1 MLVAQ
6 LYSKL
11 TDAYVGRAFK
21 DHISGSKEREQL
33 LNTAQMY
40 LERAKEAYDRVED
53 VDGILSCLER
63 KAMLF
68 RYRGDDG
75 LAEEVDKMYEAEMDE
90 ARKREDEARGKDIK
104 QT

>member
-1 MLVAQ
+1 MFLELCMV
-6 LYSKL
+6 SR
-11 TDAYVGRAFK
+11 TDE
-21 DHISGSKEREQL
+21 S
-33 LNTAQMY
+33 T
-40 LERAKEAYDRVED
+40 AYDRVED